1 MVAQTQKIFKMTNS
15 EKATELRLQV
25 LRIKQELEDNQP
37 NRCTAEDIE
46 EVSDNYQA
54 NLEYGWYCDEKKAE
68 ITELEIDIARLESL
82 PSGGQF
88 DENPWSYDD
97 ARNEIYSDAPTGMF
111 YGMDRNGNKGYFEDF
126 EQSIGE

>member
-1 MVAQTQKIFKMTNS
+1 MTNS
-15 EKATELRLQV
+15 EKIVRLQNQIV
-25 LRIKQELEDNQP
+25 SIKEEMINCKPSRVSQ
-37 NRCTAEDIE
+37 EDIE
-46 EVSDNYQA
+46 DVSDNYQA

-68 ITELEIDIARLESL
+68 ITELEVEIARIKLL

-88 DENPWSYDD
+88 DPWSYDK
-97 ARNEIYSDAPTGMF
+97 ASNEVYSNAPEGMF

>member
-1 MVAQTQKIFKMTNS
+1 MTNS
-15 EKATELRLQV
+15 EKIVRLQNQIV
-25 LRIKQELEDNQP
+25 SIKEEMINCKPSRLSQ
-37 NRCTAEDIE
+37 EDIE
-46 EVSDNYQA
+46 DVSDNYQA

-68 ITELEIDIARLESL
+68 ITELEVDIARLKSL

-97 ARNEIYSDAPTGMF
+97 ARDEIYSDAPTGMF